1 MSALTQRRLFT
12 VGDYY
17 RMAETCILSAN
28 DRVELISGEIV
39 EMSPIGSR
47 HAACV
52 KRLVHWLSAALGE
65 QAVLSVQNP
74 VRLDDFSEPE
84 PDVSVLRPRAD
95 FYAAAHPGPED
106 VLWLIEVSDSS
117 LVFDRRVKLPLY
129 AAHGIPEVWVVSL
142 VEDLVEVFRNPS
154 AKKYAQSRKLRR
166 GARLT
171 PAAFP
176 TVELDVDAVL
186 G

>member
-17 RMAETCILSAN
+17 RMAETGILSAD
-28 DRVELISGEIV
+28 DRVELIAGEVV
-39 EMSPIGSR
+39 EISPIGSR

-52 KRLVHWLSAALGE
+52 KRLLHWLSAALGD
-65 QAVLSVQNP
+65 QAVLGVQDP
-74 VRLDDFSEPE
+74 VRLDDLSEPE
-84 PDVSVLRPRAD
+84 PDVSVLRPRQD
-95 FYAAAHPGPED
+95 FYAAAHPGPGD

-129 AAHGIPEVWVVSL
+129 AAHGIPELWVVSL
-142 VEDLVEVFRNPS
+142 AEDLVEVLQMPS
-154 AKKYAQSRKLRR
+154 GKGYTVSRKLRP
-166 GARLT
+166 GARLA

-176 TVELDVDAVL
+176 DVELEVEALL

>member
-17 RMAETCILSAN
+17 RMAEIGILSAD
-28 DRVELISGEIV
+28 DRVELIAGEVV

-52 KRLVHWLSAALGE
+52 NRLLHRLAAALGA
-65 QAVLSVQNP
+65 QAILSVQNP

-84 PDVSVLRPRAD
+84 PDVAVLRPRED
-95 FYAAAHPGPED
+95 FYAAAHPGPKD
-106 VLWLIEVSDSS
+106 VFWLVEVSDSS

-142 VEDLVEVFRNPS
+142 VEDLVEVLRKPS
-154 AKKYAQSRKLRR
+154 GKTYTVSRKLRR
-166 GARLT
+166 GTRLA
-171 PAAFP
+171 PEAFP
-176 TVELDVDAVL
+176 DVEIAVDAIL